1 MDHLLRPSADYRS
14 VAEEVPIKAR
24 LRALQSIV
32 AGIYRLFGILDQVE
46 KIGQPDRRRRGREG
60 RPRAAGLG
68 ARLGG
73 AGEAGPGALR
83 CSASVVW

>member
-1 MDHLLRPSADYRS
+1 MEQLIHPAADYRS

-46 KIGQPDRRRRGREG
+46 RR
-60 RPRAAGLG
+60 PCTLPPGL
-68 ARLGG
+68 
-73 AGEAGPGALR
+73 P
-83 CSASVVW
+83 

>member
-1 MDHLLRPSADYRS
+1 MEQLIHPSADYRS

-46 KIGQPDRRRRGREG
+46 RR
-60 RPRAAGLG
+60 PCTLPPGL
-68 ARLGG
+68 
-73 AGEAGPGALR
+73 P
-83 CSASVVW
+83 